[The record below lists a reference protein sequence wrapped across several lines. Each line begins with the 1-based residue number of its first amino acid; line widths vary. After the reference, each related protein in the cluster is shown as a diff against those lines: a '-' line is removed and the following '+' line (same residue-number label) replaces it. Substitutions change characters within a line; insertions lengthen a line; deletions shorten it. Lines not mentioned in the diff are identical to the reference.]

1 MPKNTT
7 LPQGFTIQQPEQS
20 DDRFFIPPGSL
31 DVGAAAI
38 PGSVTYVSLAP
49 PVQQALFPPGSI
61 MDFAGI
67 SAPTGFL
74 LCDGSAV
81 SRTTYSA
88 LFTAIGV
95 VWGVGDGSTTFNVP
109 DARGRAAIG
118 AGTGTGLTTR
128 TVGTQNIG
136 GETQLLTTAQIPA
149 HTHSGTTGNDSP
161 DHIHSF
167 TAYAGNLGNQ
177 GGLTRLSDIG
187 GASTVNTGGASAR
200 HTHGFT
206 TDNGTGGGTSH
217 NNMQPS
223 IVFNKVI
230 KY

>member
-61 MDFAGI
+61 MDFAGT
-67 SAPTGFL
+67 SAPAGFL

-88 LFTAIGV
+88 LFAAIGV

-128 TVGTQNIG
+128 TVGTGNVGSEAQALTVAQLASHQHG
-136 GETQLLTTAQIPA
+136 GV
-149 HTHSGTTGNDSP
+149 TGNDSP
-161 DHIHSF
+161 DHTHSYLQY
-167 TAYAGNLGNQ
+167 TPSGGPPAG
-177 GGLTRLSDIG
+177 GGASHFFPSAQTG
-187 GASTVNTGGASAR
+187 GASTRHAHSIASEGSGQA
-200 HTHGFT
+200 
-206 TDNGTGGGTSH
+206 H

>member
-61 MDFAGI
+61 MDFAGT
-67 SAPTGFL
+67 SAPAGFL

-88 LFTAIGV
+88 LFAAIGV

-109 DARGRAAIG
+109 DARGRSAIG

-136 GETQLLTTAQIPA
+136 GETQLLTTAQIPG
-149 HTHSGTTGNDSP
+149 HTHSGTTGDDTP
-161 DHIHSF
+161 DHAHSTNF
-167 TAYAGNLGNQ
+167 ILVTTTAGTAGIPA
-177 GGLTRLSDIG
+177 GGS
-187 GASTVNTGGASAR
+187 
-200 HTHGFT
+200 
-206 TDNGTGGGTSH
+206 
-217 NNMQPS
+217 
-223 IVFNKVI
+223 
-230 KY
+230 